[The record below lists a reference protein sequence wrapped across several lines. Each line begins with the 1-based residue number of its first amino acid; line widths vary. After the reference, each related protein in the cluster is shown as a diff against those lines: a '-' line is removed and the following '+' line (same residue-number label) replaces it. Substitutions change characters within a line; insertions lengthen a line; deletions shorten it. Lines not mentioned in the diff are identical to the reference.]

1 MEKSVF
7 TVGYQME
14 QAFPFE
20 IFQKKGNTF
29 RGIPLFLFSSELP
42 ENHCGV
48 LLHVSVPNMRL
59 DAFMGHTCSCSTSGE
74 QIFINFNV
82 FPCMKLIS
90 VSLANMPVLDA
101 RIYRFFTHYF
111 AV

>member
-1 MEKSVF
+1 
-7 TVGYQME
+7 ME
-14 QAFPFE
+14 QAFPFK

-29 RGIPLFLFSSELP
+29 RGIPLFSFSSELP

-48 LLHVSVPNMRL
+48 LLHVSVPNMWL
-59 DAFMGHTCSCSTSGE
+59 DVLMGHSCSTSGE

-82 FPCMKLIS
+82 FPCMKFIS
-90 VSLANMPVLDA
+90 VWLANMPVLDA